1 MVIAATWR
9 DLGYRRIGP
18 RNPQDADDL
27 ISTEQLATLFKR
39 IGGYDIEHDNN
50 GWWIRDPARVKGRSR
65 SNAVAVAAVLDAATY
80 ADPNEY
86 GFVKMLQ
93 AGYYSNYQF
102 DLSPAVR
109 HDQVVTFSQNPR
121 TAKGIYAL
129 TFALAGCPIPE
140 LQQFLSS
147 VLLPAFFNVFVNGKV
162 VFLQPNYKFETRH
175 AGMRAGYTASQYGRL
190 DRLGTGQNP
199 FETMERWQPLMPAVQ
214 LRLLLELATLLFF
227 PRQQYFTGTR
237 SGLLSVFIPGEPF
250 VENRQ
255 PFPASWRDLFT
266 DHYDFAKGE
275 RYTPNLATLATTR
288 PAPDSL
294 THSTKSEPTTQPG
307 CLGLAGP

>member
-18 RNPQDADDL
+18 RDPQDADHL
-27 ISTEQLATLFKR
+27 ISTEQLATLFKQ
-39 IGGYDIEHDNN
+39 IGVYDIEHDNN
-50 GWWIRDPARVKGRSR
+50 GWWIRDPARVKGRSQ
-65 SNAVAVAAVLDAATY
+65 SNAVAVAAVLDAVNY

-86 GFVKMLQ
+86 GFVQMLQ

-102 DLSPAVR
+102 DLSPAMR

-121 TAKGIYAL
+121 AAKGIYAL

-147 VLLPAFFNVFVNGKV
+147 VLLPAFFNVFINGKV

-190 DRLGTGQNP
+190 DRLGMGQNP
-199 FETMERWQPLMPAVQ
+199 FETMERC
-214 LRLLLELATLLFF
+214 
-227 PRQQYFTGTR
+227 
-237 SGLLSVFIPGEPF
+237 
-250 VENRQ
+250 
-255 PFPASWRDLFT
+255 
-266 DHYDFAKGE
+266 
-275 RYTPNLATLATTR
+275 
-288 PAPDSL
+288 SL
-294 THSTKSEPTTQPG
+294 
-307 CLGLAGP
+307 